1 MKINLKKC
9 FFSVLE
15 LPLAGWSN
23 LGIIPE
29 FQKVGAVS
37 NAKIQTNVTEVRGF
51 IELVNYVYNLYQV
64 MLN

>member
-1 MKINLKKC
+1 MLFQCFRITASWLKQLVGAK
-9 FFSVLE
+9 
-15 LPLAGWSN
+15 
-23 LGIIPE
+23 
-29 FQKVGAVS
+29 KVGAVS